1 VSGQKEN
8 DRYMKTFRV
17 DAKNRVRAMAA
28 TSAGQ
33 EERSSS
39 FASEAELER
48 LAASW
53 PSSRLVEIWNGLPG
67 VTAVRRF
74 TSRGAGVRRIWN
86 AVQMLEPSKT
96 ERHAPSGAG
105 SRKEQMIA
113 MLRTA
118 GGATLPQLM
127 QASGWQAHSD
137 GEGFVIHCE
146 FVTNAS
152 TTHGSGACK
161 DNKDRLYRLMF

>member
-1 VSGQKEN
+1 
-8 DRYMKTFRV
+8 MKIFRV
-17 DAKNRVRAMAA
+17 DAKNRVWAMAG
-28 TSAGQ
+28 TSADQ
-33 EERSSS
+33 EERNSS
-39 FASEAELER
+39 FASEAELEQ

-74 TSRGAGVRRIWN
+74 TSRSAAVRRIWT
-86 AVQMLEPSKT
+86 AVQVLEPSKT
-96 ERHAPSGAG
+96 ERHAPSEAG

-127 QASGWQAHSD
+127 QASGWQAHSVRGFISGTLKKKMSLRVSSSKNSH
-137 GEGFVIHCE
+137 GERIYRVP
-146 FVTNAS
+146 AS
-152 TTHGSGACK
+152 SAE
-161 DNKDRLYRLMF
+161 